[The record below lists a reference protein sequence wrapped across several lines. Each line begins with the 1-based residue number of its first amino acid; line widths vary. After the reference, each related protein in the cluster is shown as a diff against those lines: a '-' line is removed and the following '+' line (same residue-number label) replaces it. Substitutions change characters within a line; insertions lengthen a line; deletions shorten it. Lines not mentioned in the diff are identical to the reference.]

1 MLLFVREILGVCS
14 YDFGAFFTG
23 VGEKLFVASDTVRM
37 FFPQDVSLSRQR
49 LVAVP
54 TAKVLRVKFLIHGS
68 RVLAGENQL
77 RSRLLAFYPNGLLLF
92 ALFFSC

>member
-1 MLLFVREILGVCS
+1 MSLIESVIAKVPKFKSMRTYLGVCS

-77 RSRLLAFYPNGLLLF
+77 PEAERGKR
-92 ALFFSC
+92 